1 MIAKELLNPKSIVI
15 CGVSSDVHKPGGKAL
30 KNLLESPFKGQ
41 VYAVNPKETEVQG
54 VKCYAK
60 VDDLPQVDCA
70 ILCIAAKFCTQ
81 TVDVLAKEKGTKG
94 FIIIS
99 AGFSEENAEGAAIE
113 KHIVDTIN
121 SVGGS
126 LIGPNCTGFLNTNY
140 AGCFDT
146 PIPTLDPKGV
156 DFITGSGATA
166 VFIKEYG
173 MSNGLKFNSV
183 WAVGNSAQL
192 GIEDVLEHLDETFDP
207 ERSSRVIMLYME
219 KIGDPQR
226 LLKHSRSLI
235 NKGCHIA
242 AIKSGGS
249 VAGSRAASSHTGA
262 LATNDAAVD
271 ALFRKAGIV
280 RCQNRQELTTVCAV
294 FMYPELKGNRCAVVT
309 HAGGPA
315 VMLTDVLS
323 NGGMEVPSLKE
334 HPKAPELLSKLFA
347 GSSVGNPIDFLA
359 TGTAEQLGYILDAVE
374 NDFDE
379 IDFSVVIFGSPGLFS
394 NKEVYDLL
402 DQKMRTCKKPI
413 FPVLPSIIN
422 VKEEIED
429 FIAKGNINFPEE
441 CVLGNAICKI
451 YNTPKPKT
459 GIVESLP
466 IDKLIISPANEPA
479 NEPDKDAVAAVAESI
494 RQWGMLSP
502 ITVSPKDG
510 NYRVVAGAKR
520 VRAAALAGMKEI
532 MAYIQEDAAV
542 SDQPDIDVVRIR
554 KTVERCKDG
563 YMEIADYNE
572 LLDAAGISR
581 KKSVEVSNKED
592 ALAFAK
598 EVGCSKDVPLVMK
611 VVGPLHKSDVG
622 GVTLGVKD
630 LDTVAREFDRLIVIP
645 ETYAVEM
652 YPMLDGTDVYIGA
665 IRDPKFGHQVF
676 FGLGGIFIEVLK
688 DVESVLVPTNKEEVL
703 KKLKNLKGYKILEGV
718 RGQEGV
724 NLDLY
729 ADQIVRV
736 SALVQAAPEIA
747 EMDLNPLLGN
757 PRYVTAVDARI
768 RLEK

>member
-1 MIAKELLNPKSIVI
+1 MINPKLLNPQSIVV
-15 CGVSSDVHKPGGKAL
+15 CGASSDIHKPGGKAL
-30 KNLLESPFKGQ
+30 KNLLESAFKGQ

-60 VDDLPQVDCA
+60 VEDLPQVDCA
-70 ILCIAAKFCTQ
+70 ILCIAAKFCAQ
-81 TVDVLAKEKGTKG
+81 TVDVLTQQKGTRG

-99 AGFSEENAEGAAIE
+99 AGFSEENEAGAAIE
-113 KHIVDTIN
+113 KHIVDAIN
-121 SVGGS
+121 AVGGS

-140 AGCFDT
+140 SGCFDT
-146 PIPTLDPKGV
+146 PIPKLDPKGV

-207 ERSSRVIMLYME
+207 EKSSHVIMLYME
-219 KIGDPQR
+219 KIGDPMR

-249 VAGSRAASSHTGA
+249 AAGSRAASSHTGA

-271 ALFRKAGIV
+271 ALFQKAGIV

-294 FMYPELKGNRCAVVT
+294 FMHPELKGKRCAVIT

-323 NGGMEVPSLKE
+323 NGGMEVPPLKD
-334 HPKAPELLSKLFA
+334 HPASPALLAKLFG

-359 TGTAEQLGYILDAVE
+359 TGTAEQLGYIIDTVE
-374 NDFDE
+374 NEYDE

-402 DQKMRTCKKPI
+402 DEKMKTCKKPI

-422 VKEEIED
+422 VKQEIED
-429 FIAKGNINFPEE
+429 FIAKGRINFPEE
-441 CVLGNAICKI
+441 CVLGNALVKV
-451 YNTPKPKT
+451 YNTPKPQPEH
-459 GIVESLP
+459 VELP
-466 IDKLIISPANEPA
+466 K
-479 NEPDKDAVAAVAESI
+479 
-494 RQWGMLSP
+494 
-502 ITVSPKDG
+502 
-510 NYRVVAGAKR
+510 
-520 VRAAALAGMKEI
+520 
-532 MAYIQEDAAV
+532 
-542 SDQPDIDVVRIR
+542 IDVARIR
-554 KTVERCKDG
+554 ATVDRCKDG

-581 KKSVEVSNKED
+581 KKSVEVSKKED

-630 LDTVAREFDRLIVIP
+630 LDTVAKEFDRLIVIP

-665 IRDPKFGHQVF
+665 IRDPKFGHQIF

-688 DVESVLVPTNKEEVL
+688 DVQSALAPITAAEAKEML
-703 KKLKNLKGYKILEGV
+703 TKLRGYKILQGV
-718 RGQEGV
+718 RGQEPV

-729 ADQIVRV
+729 ADQVARV

>member
-1 MIAKELLNPKSIVI
+1 MINPKLLNPQSIVV
-15 CGVSSDVHKPGGKAL
+15 CGASSDIHKPGGKSL

-41 VYAVNPKETEVQG
+41 IYAVNPKETEVQG

-70 ILCIAAKFCTQ
+70 ILCIAAKFCAQ
-81 TVDVLAKEKGTKG
+81 TVDVLAKEKGCKG
-94 FIIIS
+94 FIIVS
-99 AGFSEENAEGAAIE
+99 AGFSEESHEGAEVE

-140 AGCFDT
+140 SGCFDT
-146 PIPTLDPKGV
+146 PIPKLDPKGV

-207 ERSSRVIMLYME
+207 EKSSHVIMLYME

-249 VAGSRAASSHTGA
+249 AAGSRAASSHTGA

-271 ALFRKAGIV
+271 ALFQKAGIV
-280 RCQNRQELTTVCAV
+280 RCHNRQELTTVCGV
-294 FMYPELKGNRCAVVT
+294 FMYPEIKGKRCAVIT

-323 NGGMEVPSLKE
+323 NGGMEVPPLKD
-334 HPKAPELLSKLFA
+334 HPASPALLAKLFG

-359 TGTAEQLGYILDAVE
+359 TGTAEQLGYIIDTVE
-374 NDFDE
+374 NEYDE

-402 DQKMRTCKKPI
+402 DEKMKTCKKPI

-422 VKEEIED
+422 VKQEIED
-429 FIAKGNINFPEE
+429 FIAKGRINFPEE
-441 CVLGNAICKI
+441 CVLGNALVKV
-451 YNTPKPKT
+451 YNTPKPQPEH
-459 GIVESLP
+459 VELP
-466 IDKLIISPANEPA
+466 QVD
-479 NEPDKDAVAAVAESI
+479 VA
-494 RQWGMLSP
+494 
-502 ITVSPKDG
+502 
-510 NYRVVAGAKR
+510 
-520 VRAAALAGMKEI
+520 
-532 MAYIQEDAAV
+532 
-542 SDQPDIDVVRIR
+542 RIR
-554 KTVERCKDG
+554 KTIDKCESG
-563 YMEIADYNE
+563 YLEIADYNE

-581 KKSVEVSNKED
+581 KKSVEVSKKED

-630 LDTVAREFDRLIVIP
+630 LDTVAKEFDRLIVIP

-665 IRDPKFGHQVF
+665 IRDDKFGHQIF

-688 DVESVLVPTNKEEVL
+688 DVQSALAPITADEAKQMLT
-703 KKLKNLKGYKILEGV
+703 KLRGYKILQGV
-718 RGQEGV
+718 RGQEPV
-724 NLDLY
+724 NIDLY
-729 ADQIVRV
+729 ADQIARV
-736 SALVQAAPEIA
+736 SALVQAAPEIV

-768 RLEK
+768 RIEK

>member
-1 MIAKELLNPKSIVI
+1 MIAKELLNPRSIVV
-15 CGVSSDVHKPGGKAL
+15 CGASSDIHKPGGKAL
-30 KNLLESPFKGQ
+30 KNLLESSFSGP

-70 ILCIAAKFCTQ
+70 ILCIAAKFCAQ
-81 TVDVLAKEKGTKG
+81 TVDVLTQQKGTKG

-113 KHIVDTIN
+113 KHIVDSIN
-121 SVGGS
+121 AVGGS

-140 AGCFDT
+140 SGCFDT
-146 PIPTLDPKGV
+146 PIPKLDPKGV

-173 MSNGLKFNSV
+173 MTNGLKFNSV

-207 ERSSRVIMLYME
+207 EKSSHVIMLYME
-219 KIGDPQR
+219 KVGDPQR

-249 VAGSRAASSHTGA
+249 AAGSRAASSHTGA

-280 RCQNRQELTTVCAV
+280 RCQNRQELTTVCGV
-294 FMYPELKGNRCAVVT
+294 FMYPEIKGNRCAVIT

-323 NGGMEVPSLKE
+323 NGGIEVPSLKE
-334 HPKAPELLSKLFA
+334 HPASPALLEKLFA

-359 TGTAEQLGYILDAVE
+359 TGTAEQLGYIIDAVE
-374 NDFDE
+374 NEYTD

-394 NKEVYDLL
+394 NREVYALL
-402 DQKMRTCKKPI
+402 NEKMKTCKKPI

-422 VKEEIED
+422 VKDEIQE
-429 FIAKGNINFPEE
+429 FIDMGNINFPEE
-441 CVLGNAICKI
+441 CVLGNAICKV
-451 YNTPKPKT
+451 YNTPKPQAEN
-459 GIVESLP
+459 VEQ
-466 IDKLIISPANEPA
+466 PA
-479 NEPDKDAVAAVAESI
+479 
-494 RQWGMLSP
+494 
-502 ITVSPKDG
+502 
-510 NYRVVAGAKR
+510 
-520 VRAAALAGMKEI
+520 
-532 MAYIQEDAAV
+532 
-542 SDQPDIDVVRIR
+542 IDVARIR
-554 KTVERCKDG
+554 KTVDRCKDG

-581 KKSVEVSNKED
+581 KKSVEVSKVED
-592 ALAFAK
+592 AIAFAK

-630 LDTVAREFDRLIVIP
+630 LETVEKEFNRLIVIP

-665 IRDPKFGHQVF
+665 IRDPKFGHQIF

-688 DVESVLVPTNKEEVL
+688 DVQSALAPISAAEAKEAL
-703 KKLKNLKGYKILEGV
+703 TKLRGYKILQGV
-718 RGQEGV
+718 RGQEAV
-724 NLDLY
+724 NIDLY
-729 ADQIVRV
+729 AEQIARV

>member
-15 CGVSSDVHKPGGKAL
+15 CGASSDVHKPGGKAL
-30 KNLLESPFKGQ
+30 KNLLECPFKGQ

-60 VDDLPQVDCA
+60 VEDLPQVDCA
-70 ILCIAAKFCTQ
+70 ILCIAAKFCAQ

-94 FIIIS
+94 FIIVS

-126 LIGPNCTGFLNTNY
+126 LIGPNCTGFLNVNY

-146 PIPTLDPKGV
+146 PIPPLDPKGV

-207 ERSSRVIMLYME
+207 VKSSRVIMLYME

-249 VAGSRAASSHTGA
+249 AAGSRAASSHTGA

-294 FMYPELKGNRCAVVT
+294 FMYPELKGKRCAVIT

-334 HPKAPELLSKLFA
+334 HPASPALLEKLFA

-359 TGTAEQLGYILDAVE
+359 TGTAEQLGYILDTVE
-374 NDFDE
+374 NEYTD

-394 NKEVYDLL
+394 NREVYDLL
-402 DQKMRTCKKPI
+402 DKKMRTCKKPI

-422 VKEEIED
+422 VKDEIEE

-441 CVLGNAICKI
+441 CVLGNAICKV
-451 YNTPKPKT
+451 YNTPKPQPEH
-459 GIVESLP
+459 VELP
-466 IDKLIISPANEPA
+466 
-479 NEPDKDAVAAVAESI
+479 
-494 RQWGMLSP
+494 Q
-502 ITVSPKDG
+502 
-510 NYRVVAGAKR
+510 
-520 VRAAALAGMKEI
+520 
-532 MAYIQEDAAV
+532 
-542 SDQPDIDVVRIR
+542 IDVARIR
-554 KTVERCKDG
+554 KTIDRCKDG
-563 YMEIADYNE
+563 YMEISDYNE

-581 KKSVEVSNKED
+581 KKSVEVSKKED

-630 LDTVAREFDRLIVIP
+630 LDTVAKEFDRLIVIP

-665 IRDPKFGHQVF
+665 IRDPKFGHQIF

-688 DVESVLVPTNKEEVL
+688 DVQSALAPITAAEAKQMLTQ
-703 KKLKNLKGYKILEGV
+703 LKGYKILQGV

-729 ADQIVRV
+729 ADQVARV

>member
-1 MIAKELLNPKSIVI
+1 MIAKELLNPRSIVI
-15 CGVSSDVHKPGGKAL
+15 CGASSDVHKPGGKSL

-60 VDDLPQVDCA
+60 VEDLPQVDCA
-70 ILCIAAKFCTQ
+70 ILCIAAKFCAQ
-81 TVDVLAKEKGTKG
+81 TVDVLAKEKGCKG
-94 FIIIS
+94 FIIVS
-99 AGFSEENAEGAAIE
+99 AGFSEESHEGAEIE

-126 LIGPNCTGFLNTNY
+126 LIGPNCTGFLNVNY

-146 PIPTLDPKGV
+146 PIPPLDPKGV

-192 GIEDVLEHLDETFDP
+192 GIEDVLEHLDETFNP
-207 ERSSRVIMLYME
+207 ETSSHVIMLYME

-249 VAGSRAASSHTGA
+249 AAGSRAASSHTGA

-294 FMYPELKGNRCAVVT
+294 FMYPELKGKRCAIVT

-323 NGGMEVPSLKE
+323 NGGMEVPSLKD
-334 HPKAPELLSKLFA
+334 HPASPALLEKLFG

-359 TGTAEQLGYILDAVE
+359 TGTAEQLGYILDTVE
-374 NDFDE
+374 NEYTD

-422 VKEEIED
+422 VKSEIED

-441 CVLGNAICKI
+441 CVLGNALVKV
-451 YNTPKPKT
+451 YHTPKPQPEN
-459 GIVESLP
+459 VELP
-466 IDKLIISPANEPA
+466 K
-479 NEPDKDAVAAVAESI
+479 
-494 RQWGMLSP
+494 
-502 ITVSPKDG
+502 
-510 NYRVVAGAKR
+510 
-520 VRAAALAGMKEI
+520 
-532 MAYIQEDAAV
+532 
-542 SDQPDIDVVRIR
+542 IDVARIR

-581 KKSVEVSNKED
+581 KKSVEVSKKED

-630 LDTVAREFDRLIVIP
+630 LDTVAKEFDRLIVIP

-652 YPMLDGTDVYIGA
+652 YPMLDGIDVYIGA
-665 IRDPKFGHQVF
+665 IRDPKFGHQIF

-688 DVESVLVPTNKEEVL
+688 DVQSALAPITAAEAKEML
-703 KKLKNLKGYKILEGV
+703 KQLKGYKILEGV

-729 ADQIVRV
+729 ADQVARV

>member
-1 MIAKELLNPKSIVI
+1 M
-15 CGVSSDVHKPGGKAL
+15 
-30 KNLLESPFKGQ
+30 KNLLESPFSGP

-60 VDDLPQVDCA
+60 VDDLPQVECA
-70 ILCIAAKFCTQ
+70 ILCIAAKFCAQ
-81 TVDVLAKEKGTKG
+81 TVDVLTQQKGTKG
-94 FIIIS
+94 FIIVS

-113 KHIVDTIN
+113 KHIVDSIN
-121 SVGGS
+121 AVGGS

-140 AGCFDT
+140 SGCFDT
-146 PIPTLDPKGV
+146 PIPKLDPKGV

-173 MSNGLKFNSV
+173 MTNGLKFNSV

-207 ERSSRVIMLYME
+207 EKSSHVIMLYME
-219 KIGDPQR
+219 KVGDPQR

-249 VAGSRAASSHTGA
+249 AAGSRAASSHTGA

-271 ALFRKAGIV
+271 ALFCKAGIV
-280 RCQNRQELTTVCAV
+280 RCQNRQELTTVCGV
-294 FMYPELKGNRCAVVT
+294 FMYPEIKGNRCAVIT

-323 NGGMEVPSLKE
+323 NNGIEVPSLKE
-334 HPKAPELLSKLFA
+334 HPASPALLEKLFG

-359 TGTAEQLGYILDAVE
+359 TGTAEQLGYIIDTVE
-374 NDFDE
+374 NEYTD

-394 NKEVYDLL
+394 NREVYALL
-402 DQKMRTCKKPI
+402 NEKMKTCKKPI

-422 VKEEIED
+422 VKDEIQE
-429 FIAKGNINFPEE
+429 FIDMGNINFPEE
-441 CVLGNAICKI
+441 CVLGNAICKV
-451 YNTPKPKT
+451 YNTPKPQPEN
-459 GIVESLP
+459 VEQ
-466 IDKLIISPANEPA
+466 PA
-479 NEPDKDAVAAVAESI
+479 
-494 RQWGMLSP
+494 
-502 ITVSPKDG
+502 
-510 NYRVVAGAKR
+510 
-520 VRAAALAGMKEI
+520 
-532 MAYIQEDAAV
+532 
-542 SDQPDIDVVRIR
+542 IDVARIR
-554 KTVERCKDG
+554 KTVDRCKDG

-581 KKSVEVSNKED
+581 KKSVEVSKVED
-592 ALAFAK
+592 AIAFAK

-630 LDTVAREFDRLIVIP
+630 LATVEKEFNRLIVIP

-665 IRDPKFGHQVF
+665 IRDPKFGHQIF

-688 DVESVLVPTNKEEVL
+688 DVQSALAPISAAEAKEAL
-703 KKLKNLKGYKILEGV
+703 TKLRGYKILQGV
-718 RGQEGV
+718 RGQEAV

-729 ADQIVRV
+729 ADQIARV

>member
-1 MIAKELLNPKSIVI
+1 MIARELLNPKSIVV
-15 CGVSSDVHKPGGKAL
+15 CGASSDIHKPGGKAL
-30 KNLLESPFKGQ
+30 KNLLESPFRGP

-54 VKCYAK
+54 VKCYAS
-60 VDDLPQVDCA
+60 VNELPNVECA
-70 ILCIAAKFCTQ
+70 IICIAAKFCAQ
-81 TVDVLAKEKGTKG
+81 TVDILAKEKGCKG

-99 AGFSEENAEGAAIE
+99 AGFSEENHEGALIE

-126 LIGPNCTGFLNTNY
+126 LIGPNCTGFLNVNY

-146 PIPTLDPKGV
+146 PIPKLDPKGV

-207 ERSSRVIMLYME
+207 EKSSHVIMLYME

-249 VAGSRAASSHTGA
+249 AAGSRAASSHTGA

-280 RCQNRQELTTVCAV
+280 RCHNRQELTTVCGV
-294 FMYPELKGNRCAVVT
+294 FMYPEIKGKRCAVIT

-323 NGGMEVPSLKE
+323 NGGMEVPPLKD
-334 HPKAPELLSKLFA
+334 HPASPGLLTKLFG

-359 TGTAEQLGYILDAVE
+359 TGTAEQLGYIIDTVE
-374 NDFDE
+374 NEYTD

-402 DQKMRTCKKPI
+402 DEKMKTCKKPI

-422 VKEEIED
+422 VKDEIED
-429 FIAKGNINFPEE
+429 FIAKGRINFPEE
-441 CVLGNAICKI
+441 CVLGNAICKV
-451 YNTPKPKT
+451 YNTPKPQPEH
-459 GIVESLP
+459 VELP
-466 IDKLIISPANEPA
+466 K
-479 NEPDKDAVAAVAESI
+479 
-494 RQWGMLSP
+494 
-502 ITVSPKDG
+502 
-510 NYRVVAGAKR
+510 
-520 VRAAALAGMKEI
+520 
-532 MAYIQEDAAV
+532 
-542 SDQPDIDVVRIR
+542 IDVARIR
-554 KTVERCKDG
+554 KTIDRCKSG
-563 YMEIADYNE
+563 YLEIADYNE

-581 KKSVEVSNKED
+581 KKSVEVSKKED

-630 LDTVAREFDRLIVIP
+630 LDTVAKEFDRLIVIP

-665 IRDPKFGHQVF
+665 IKDPKFGHQIF

-688 DVESVLVPTNKEEVL
+688 DVQSALAPITAGEAKEML
-703 KKLKNLKGYKILEGV
+703 KQLKGYKILQGV

-729 ADQIVRV
+729 ADQVARV

-768 RLEK
+768 RIEK

>member
-1 MIAKELLNPKSIVI
+1 MIAKELLEPKSIVV
-15 CGVSSDVHKPGGKAL
+15 CGASSDIHKPGGKAL
-30 KNLLESPFKGQ
+30 KNLLESPFNGP

-60 VDDLPQVDCA
+60 VEDLPQVDCA
-70 ILCIAAKFCTQ
+70 LLCIAAKFCAQ
-81 TVDVLAKEKGTKG
+81 TVDVLAKEKGCKG

-99 AGFSEENAEGAAIE
+99 AGFSEESHEGAEIE

-126 LIGPNCTGFLNTNY
+126 LIGPNCTGFLNVNY

-146 PIPTLDPKGV
+146 PIPTLDPHGV

-207 ERSSRVIMLYME
+207 VKSSRVIMLYME

-249 VAGSRAASSHTGA
+249 AAGSRAASSHTGA

-280 RCQNRQELTTVCAV
+280 RCHNRQELTTVCGV
-294 FMYPELKGNRCAVVT
+294 FMHPEIKGKRCAVIT

-323 NGGMEVPSLKE
+323 NGGMEVPPLKD
-334 HPKAPELLSKLFA
+334 HPASPALLAKLFG

-359 TGTAEQLGYILDAVE
+359 TGTAEQLGYIIDTVE
-374 NDFDE
+374 NEYDE

-402 DQKMRTCKKPI
+402 DEKMKTCKKPI

-422 VKEEIED
+422 VKDEIED
-429 FIAKGNINFPEE
+429 FISKGRINFPEE

-451 YNTPKPKT
+451 YNTPKPQPVH
-459 GIVESLP
+459 VE
-466 IDKLIISPANEPA
+466 
-479 NEPDKDAVAAVAESI
+479 
-494 RQWGMLSP
+494 
-502 ITVSPKDG
+502 
-510 NYRVVAGAKR
+510 
-520 VRAAALAGMKEI
+520 
-532 MAYIQEDAAV
+532 
-542 SDQPDIDVVRIR
+542 QPQIDVARIR
-554 KTVERCKDG
+554 KTIDRCKSG
-563 YMEIADYNE
+563 YLEIADYNE

-581 KKSVEVSNKED
+581 KKSVEVSKKED

-630 LDTVAREFDRLIVIP
+630 LDTVAKEFDRLIIIP

-652 YPMLDGTDVYIGA
+652 YPMLDGIDVYIGA
-665 IRDPKFGHQVF
+665 IKDAKFGHQVF

-688 DVESVLVPTNKEEVL
+688 DVQSALAPITADEAKEML
-703 KKLKNLKGYKILEGV
+703 KQLKGYKILQGV

-729 ADQIVRV
+729 ADQVARV

-768 RLEK
+768 RIEK

>member
-1 MIAKELLNPKSIVI
+1 MINPKLLTPESIVVV
-15 CGVSSDVHKPGGKAL
+15 GASSDIHKPGGKSL
-30 KNLLESPFKGQ
+30 KNLLESPFKGKI
-41 VYAVNPKETEVQG
+41 YAVNPKETEVQG
-54 VKCYAK
+54 VKCYTKA
-60 VDDLPQVDCA
+60 DDLPQVDCA
-70 ILCIAAKFCTQ
+70 ILCIAAKFCAQ
-81 TVDVLAKEKGTKG
+81 TVDVLAKEKGCKG

-99 AGFSEENAEGAAIE
+99 AGFSEESHEGAEIE

-126 LIGPNCTGFLNTNY
+126 LIGPNCTGFLNVNY

-146 PIPTLDPKGV
+146 PIPTLDPHGV
-156 DFITGSGATA
+156 DVITGSGATA

-173 MSNGLKFNSV
+173 ISNGLKFNSV

-207 ERSSRVIMLYME
+207 EKSSRVIMLYME

-226 LLKHSRSLI
+226 LLKHSCSLI
-235 NKGCHIA
+235 SKGCHIA
-242 AIKSGGS
+242 AIKSGNS
-249 VAGSRAASSHTGA
+249 AAGSRAASSHTGA
-262 LATNDAAVD
+262 LATSDAAVD

-294 FMYPELKGNRCAVVT
+294 FMHPEIKGNRCAVIT

-323 NGGMEVPSLKE
+323 NGGIEVPSLKD
-334 HPKAPELLSKLFA
+334 HPASPALLSKLFA

-359 TGTAEQLGYILDAVE
+359 TGTAEQLGYIIDTVE
-374 NDFDE
+374 NEYDE

-394 NKEVYDLL
+394 NKEVYNLL
-402 DQKMRTCKKPI
+402 DEKMKTCKKPI

-422 VKEEIED
+422 VKDEIND
-429 FIAKGNINFPEE
+429 FIAKGRINFPEE
-441 CVLGNAICKI
+441 CVLGNAICKV
-451 YNTPKPKT
+451 YNTPKPQMNT
-459 GIVESLP
+459 AESLP
-466 IDKLIISPANEPA
+466 S
-479 NEPDKDAVAAVAESI
+479 V
-494 RQWGMLSP
+494 
-502 ITVSPKDG
+502 
-510 NYRVVAGAKR
+510 
-520 VRAAALAGMKEI
+520 
-532 MAYIQEDAAV
+532 
-542 SDQPDIDVVRIR
+542 DVERIR
-554 KTVERCKDG
+554 RTIDRCKDG

-581 KKSVEVSNKED
+581 KKSVEVSKKED

-622 GVTLGVKD
+622 GVTLNVKD
-630 LDTVAREFDRLIVIP
+630 LDTVAKEFDRLIVIP
-645 ETYAVEM
+645 DTYAVEM

-665 IRDPKFGHQVF
+665 MRDAKFGHQIF

-688 DVESVLVPTNKEEVL
+688 DVQSALAPVTAAEAKNMLT
-703 KKLKNLKGYKILEGV
+703 KLRGYKILQGV
-718 RGQEGV
+718 RGQEPV

-729 ADQIVRV
+729 ADQIARV

>member
-15 CGVSSDVHKPGGKAL
+15 CGASSDVHKPGGKSL

-60 VDDLPQVDCA
+60 VEDLPQVDCA
-70 ILCIAAKFCTQ
+70 ILCIAAKFCAQ
-81 TVDVLAKEKGTKG
+81 TVDVLAKEKGCKG
-94 FIIIS
+94 FIIVS

-126 LIGPNCTGFLNTNY
+126 LIGPNCTGFLNVNY

-146 PIPTLDPKGV
+146 PIPPLDPKGV

-207 ERSSRVIMLYME
+207 EKSSHVIMLYME

-249 VAGSRAASSHTGA
+249 AAGSRAASSHTGA

-294 FMYPELKGNRCAVVT
+294 FMHPELKGKRCAVVT

-402 DQKMRTCKKPI
+402 DQKMKTCKKPI

-422 VKEEIED
+422 VKDEIND
-429 FIAKGNINFPEE
+429 FIAKGRINFPEE
-441 CVLGNAICKI
+441 CVLGNALCKV
-451 YNTPKPKT
+451 YHTPKPQPEN
-459 GIVESLP
+459 VEVP
-466 IDKLIISPANEPA
+466 
-479 NEPDKDAVAAVAESI
+479 
-494 RQWGMLSP
+494 Q
-502 ITVSPKDG
+502 
-510 NYRVVAGAKR
+510 
-520 VRAAALAGMKEI
+520 
-532 MAYIQEDAAV
+532 
-542 SDQPDIDVVRIR
+542 IDVARIR

-581 KKSVEVSNKED
+581 KKSVEVSKKED

-630 LDTVAREFDRLIVIP
+630 LDTVAKEFDRLIVIP

-665 IRDPKFGHQVF
+665 IRDPKFGHQIF

-688 DVESVLVPTNKEEVL
+688 DVQSALAPITAAEAKEML
-703 KKLKNLKGYKILEGV
+703 KQLKGYKILQGV

-729 ADQIVRV
+729 AEQVARV

>member
-1 MIAKELLNPKSIVI
+1 MINPKLINPKSIVV
-15 CGVSSDVHKPGGKAL
+15 CGASSDIHKPGGKAL
-30 KNLLESPFKGQ
+30 KNLLESAFKGE
-41 VYAVNPKETEVQG
+41 VYAVNPKEDEVQG
-54 VKCYAK
+54 IKCYK
-60 VDDLPQVDCA
+60 QVEDLPQVDCA
-70 ILCIAAKFCTQ
+70 ILCIAAKFCAH
-81 TVDVLAKEKGTKG
+81 TVDVLTQQKGTQG
-94 FIIIS
+94 FIIVS

-113 KHIVDTIN
+113 KHIVDSIN
-121 SVGGS
+121 AVGGS

-140 AGCFDT
+140 SGCFDT
-146 PIPTLDPKGV
+146 PIPRLDPKGV

-207 ERSSRVIMLYME
+207 EKSSRVIMLYME

-226 LLKHSRSLI
+226 LLKHSRNLI
-235 NKGCHIA
+235 NKGCKIA

-249 VAGSRAASSHTGA
+249 AAGSRAASSHTGA

-271 ALFRKAGIV
+271 ALFQKAGIV
-280 RCQNRQELTTVCAV
+280 RCHNRQELTTVCAV
-294 FMYPELKGNRCAVVT
+294 FMHPEIKGKRCAVIT

-323 NGGMEVPSLKE
+323 NGGMEVPPLKD
-334 HPKAPELLSKLFA
+334 HPASPALLSKLFA

-359 TGTAEQLGYILDAVE
+359 TGTAEQLGYIIDAVE
-374 NDFDE
+374 NDYTD

-402 DQKMRTCKKPI
+402 DEKMKTCKKPI

-422 VKEEIED
+422 VKQEIED
-429 FIAKGNINFPEE
+429 FIAKGRINFPEE
-441 CVLGNAICKI
+441 CVLGNALVKVW
-451 YNTPKPKT
+451 NTPKPQPEH
-459 GIVESLP
+459 VELP
-466 IDKLIISPANEPA
+466 QVDVARIRRTIDKC
-479 NEPDKDAVAAVAESI
+479 ES
-494 RQWGMLSP
+494 
-502 ITVSPKDG
+502 
-510 NYRVVAGAKR
+510 
-520 VRAAALAGMKEI
+520 
-532 MAYIQEDAAV
+532 
-542 SDQPDIDVVRIR
+542 
-554 KTVERCKDG
+554 G
-563 YMEIADYNE
+563 YLEIADYNE

-581 KKSVEVSNKED
+581 KKSVEVSKKED

-598 EVGCSKDVPLVMK
+598 EVGCSKEVPLVMK

-630 LDTVAREFDRLIVIP
+630 LDTVAKEFDRLIVIP

-665 IRDPKFGHQVF
+665 IRDDKFGHQIF

-688 DVESVLVPTNKEEVL
+688 DVQSALAPITAEEAKQML
-703 KKLKNLKGYKILEGV
+703 TKLRGYKILQGV
-718 RGQEGV
+718 RGQEPV
-724 NLDLY
+724 NIDLY
-729 ADQIVRV
+729 ADQVARV
-736 SALVQAAPEIA
+736 SALVQAAPEIV

-768 RLEK
+768 RIQK

>member
-1 MIAKELLNPKSIVI
+1 MINPKLLNPQSIVI
-15 CGVSSDVHKPGGKAL
+15 CGASSDIHKPGGKSL

-41 VYAVNPKETEVQG
+41 IYAVNPKETEVQG

-70 ILCIAAKFCTQ
+70 ILCIAAKFCAQ
-81 TVDVLAKEKGTKG
+81 TVDVLAKEKGCKG

-99 AGFSEENAEGAAIE
+99 AGFSEESHEGAEIE
-113 KHIVDTIN
+113 KHIVETIN

-126 LIGPNCTGFLNTNY
+126 LIGPNCTGFLNVNY

-146 PIPTLDPKGV
+146 PIPTLDPHGV

-173 MSNGLKFNSV
+173 ISNGLKFNSV

-207 ERSSRVIMLYME
+207 EKSSRVIMLYME

-249 VAGSRAASSHTGA
+249 AAGSRAASSHTGA

-271 ALFRKAGIV
+271 ALFQKAGIV
-280 RCQNRQELTTVCAV
+280 RCHNRQELTTVCAV
-294 FMYPELKGNRCAVVT
+294 FMHPEIKGKRCAVIT

-323 NGGMEVPSLKE
+323 NGGMEVPSLKD
-334 HPKAPELLSKLFA
+334 HPASPALLAKLFG

-359 TGTAEQLGYILDAVE
+359 TGTAEQLGYIIDTVE
-374 NDFDE
+374 NEYDE

-402 DQKMRTCKKPI
+402 DEKMKTCKKPI

-422 VKEEIED
+422 VKDEIND
-429 FIAKGNINFPEE
+429 FIAKGRINFPEE
-441 CVLGNAICKI
+441 CVLGNAICKV
-451 YNTPKPKT
+451 YNTPKPQPEH
-459 GIVESLP
+459 VELP
-466 IDKLIISPANEPA
+466 
-479 NEPDKDAVAAVAESI
+479 
-494 RQWGMLSP
+494 Q
-502 ITVSPKDG
+502 
-510 NYRVVAGAKR
+510 
-520 VRAAALAGMKEI
+520 
-532 MAYIQEDAAV
+532 
-542 SDQPDIDVVRIR
+542 IDVARIR
-554 KTVERCKDG
+554 ATVDRCKDG

-581 KKSVEVSNKED
+581 KKSVEVSKKED

-622 GVTLGVKD
+622 GVTLNVKD
-630 LDTVAREFDRLIVIP
+630 MDTVSKEFDRLMAIKD
-645 ETYAVEM
+645 TYAVEM

-665 IRDPKFGHQVF
+665 IKDAKFGHQIF

-688 DVESVLVPTNKEEVL
+688 DVQSALAPITATEAKEML
-703 KKLKNLKGYKILEGV
+703 TKLRGYKILQGV
-718 RGQEGV
+718 RGQEPV

-729 ADQIVRV
+729 ADQVARV

>member
-1 MIAKELLNPKSIVI
+1 MIAKELLNPRSIVI
-15 CGVSSDVHKPGGKAL
+15 CGASSDVHKPGGKAL

-70 ILCIAAKFCTQ
+70 ILCIAAKFCAQ

-140 AGCFDT
+140 AGCFDA
-146 PIPTLDPKGV
+146 PIPHLDPKGV

-207 ERSSRVIMLYME
+207 EKSSRVIMLYME

-249 VAGSRAASSHTGA
+249 AAGSRAASSHTGA

-294 FMYPELKGNRCAVVT
+294 FMHPEIKGKRCAVIT

-334 HPKAPELLSKLFA
+334 HPASPALLEKLFA

-359 TGTAEQLGYILDAVE
+359 TGTAEQLGYIIDAVE
-374 NDFDE
+374 NDYTD

-402 DQKMRTCKKPI
+402 DEKMKTCKKPI

-429 FIAKGNINFPEE
+429 FIAKGRINFPEE
-441 CVLGNAICKI
+441 CVLGNAICKV
-451 YNTPKPKT
+451 YHTPKPQPEH
-459 GIVESLP
+459 VE
-466 IDKLIISPANEPA
+466 
-479 NEPDKDAVAAVAESI
+479 
-494 RQWGMLSP
+494 
-502 ITVSPKDG
+502 TPK
-510 NYRVVAGAKR
+510 
-520 VRAAALAGMKEI
+520 
-532 MAYIQEDAAV
+532 
-542 SDQPDIDVVRIR
+542 IDVARIR

-581 KKSVEVSNKED
+581 KKSVEVSKKED

-630 LDTVAREFDRLIVIP
+630 LDTVAKEFDRLIVIP

-665 IRDPKFGHQVF
+665 IRDAKFGHQIF

-688 DVESVLVPTNKEEVL
+688 DVQSALAPITAAEAKEML
-703 KKLKNLKGYKILEGV
+703 THLKGYKILQGV

-729 ADQIVRV
+729 ADQVARV

>member
-1 MIAKELLNPKSIVI
+1 MIAKELLNPKSIVV
-15 CGVSSDVHKPGGKAL
+15 CGASSDIHKPGGKAL
-30 KNLLESPFKGQ
+30 KNLLESPFEGP

-54 VKCYAK
+54 VRCYAK

-70 ILCIAAKFCTQ
+70 ILCIAAKFCAQ
-81 TVDVLAKEKGTKG
+81 TVDVLAKEKGCKG
-94 FIIIS
+94 FIIVS
-99 AGFSEENAEGAAIE
+99 AGFSEESHEGAEVE

-126 LIGPNCTGFLNTNY
+126 LIGPNCTGFLNVNY

-146 PIPTLDPKGV
+146 PIPTLDPHGV

-173 MSNGLKFNSV
+173 ISNGLKFNSV

-207 ERSSRVIMLYME
+207 EKSSRVIMLYME

-226 LLKHSRSLI
+226 LLKHSRNLI

-249 VAGSRAASSHTGA
+249 AAGSRAASSHTGA

-280 RCQNRQELTTVCAV
+280 RCHNRQELTTVCGV
-294 FMYPELKGNRCAVVT
+294 FMYPEIKGNRCAVIT

-323 NGGMEVPSLKE
+323 DGGMEVPSLKD
-334 HPKAPELLSKLFA
+334 HPASPALLAKLFG

-359 TGTAEQLGYILDAVE
+359 TGTAEQLGYIIDTVE
-374 NDFDE
+374 NEYDE

-402 DQKMRTCKKPI
+402 DEKMKTCKKPI

-422 VKEEIED
+422 VKDEIND
-429 FIAKGNINFPEE
+429 FIAKGRINFPEE
-441 CVLGNAICKI
+441 CVLGHALCKV
-451 YNTPKPKT
+451 YNTPKPQPEH
-459 GIVESLP
+459 VELP
-466 IDKLIISPANEPA
+466 
-479 NEPDKDAVAAVAESI
+479 
-494 RQWGMLSP
+494 Q
-502 ITVSPKDG
+502 
-510 NYRVVAGAKR
+510 
-520 VRAAALAGMKEI
+520 
-532 MAYIQEDAAV
+532 
-542 SDQPDIDVVRIR
+542 IDVARIR
-554 KTVERCKDG
+554 RTIDRCKSG
-563 YMEIADYNE
+563 YLEIADYNE

-581 KKSVEVSNKED
+581 KKSVEVSKKED

-630 LDTVAREFDRLIVIP
+630 LDTVAKEFDRLIVIP

-665 IRDPKFGHQVF
+665 IKDAKFGHQVF

-688 DVESVLVPTNKEEVL
+688 DVQSALAPITAGEAKEML
-703 KKLKNLKGYKILEGV
+703 KQLKGYKILQGV

-729 ADQIVRV
+729 ADQVARV

-768 RLEK
+768 RIEK

>member
-1 MIAKELLNPKSIVI
+1 MIAKELLEPKSIVV
-15 CGVSSDVHKPGGKAL
+15 CGASSDIHKPGGKSL

-70 ILCIAAKFCTQ
+70 ILCIAAKFCAQ
-81 TVDVLAKEKGTKG
+81 TVDVLAKEKGCKG

-126 LIGPNCTGFLNTNY
+126 LIGPNCTGFLNVNY

-146 PIPTLDPKGV
+146 PIPTLDPHGV

-173 MSNGLKFNSV
+173 ISNGLKFNSV

-207 ERSSRVIMLYME
+207 EKSSRVIMLYME
-219 KIGDPQR
+219 KIGDPMR
-226 LLKHSRSLI
+226 LLKHSRNLI

-249 VAGSRAASSHTGA
+249 AAGSRAASSHTGA

-280 RCQNRQELTTVCAV
+280 RCHNRQELTTVCAV
-294 FMYPELKGNRCAVVT
+294 FMHPEIKGKRCAVIT

-323 NGGMEVPSLKE
+323 NGGMEVPSLKD
-334 HPKAPELLSKLFA
+334 HPASPALLAKLFG

-359 TGTAEQLGYILDAVE
+359 TGTAEQLGYIIDTVE
-374 NDFDE
+374 NEYDE

-402 DQKMRTCKKPI
+402 DEKMKTCKKPI

-422 VKEEIED
+422 VKDEIND
-429 FIAKGNINFPEE
+429 FIAKGRINFPEE
-441 CVLGNAICKI
+441 CVLGNAICKV
-451 YNTPKPKT
+451 YNTPKPQPEH
-459 GIVESLP
+459 VELP
-466 IDKLIISPANEPA
+466 QVD
-479 NEPDKDAVAAVAESI
+479 VA
-494 RQWGMLSP
+494 
-502 ITVSPKDG
+502 
-510 NYRVVAGAKR
+510 
-520 VRAAALAGMKEI
+520 
-532 MAYIQEDAAV
+532 
-542 SDQPDIDVVRIR
+542 RIR
-554 KTVERCKDG
+554 KTIDRCKDG
-563 YMEIADYNE
+563 YLEIADYNE

-581 KKSVEVSNKED
+581 KKSVEVSKKED

-630 LDTVAREFDRLIVIP
+630 LDTVAKEFDRLIVIP

-652 YPMLDGTDVYIGA
+652 YPMLDGIDVYIGA
-665 IRDPKFGHQVF
+665 IKDAKFGHQIF

-688 DVESVLVPTNKEEVL
+688 DVQSALAPITADEAKEML
-703 KKLKNLKGYKILEGV
+703 KQLKGYKILQGV

-729 ADQIVRV
+729 ADQVARV

-768 RLEK
+768 RIEK

>member
-1 MIAKELLNPKSIVI
+1 MIAKELLNPKSIVV
-15 CGVSSDVHKPGGKAL
+15 CGASSDIHKPGGKSL

-41 VYAVNPKETEVQG
+41 IYAVNPKETEVQG

-60 VDDLPQVDCA
+60 VDDLPQVECA
-70 ILCIAAKFCTQ
+70 ILCIAAKFCAQ
-81 TVDVLAKEKGTKG
+81 TVDVLAKEKGCKG

-113 KHIVDTIN
+113 KHIVETIN

-126 LIGPNCTGFLNTNY
+126 LIGPNCTGFLNVNY

-146 PIPTLDPKGV
+146 PIPTLDPHGV

-173 MSNGLKFNSV
+173 ISNGLKFNSV

-207 ERSSRVIMLYME
+207 VKSSRVIMLYME

-226 LLKHSRSLI
+226 LLKHSRNLI

-249 VAGSRAASSHTGA
+249 AAGSRAASSHTGA

-280 RCQNRQELTTVCAV
+280 RCHNRQELTTVCAV
-294 FMYPELKGNRCAVVT
+294 FMHPEIKGKRCAVIT

-323 NGGMEVPSLKE
+323 NGGMEVPSLKD
-334 HPKAPELLSKLFA
+334 HPASPALLAKLFG

-359 TGTAEQLGYILDAVE
+359 TGTAEQLGYIIDTVE
-374 NDFDE
+374 NEYDE

-402 DQKMRTCKKPI
+402 DEKMKTCKKPI

-422 VKEEIED
+422 VKDEIND
-429 FIAKGNINFPEE
+429 FISKGRINFPEE
-441 CVLGNAICKI
+441 CVLGNAICKV
-451 YNTPKPKT
+451 YNTPKPQPEH
-459 GIVESLP
+459 VELP
-466 IDKLIISPANEPA
+466 QVD
-479 NEPDKDAVAAVAESI
+479 VA
-494 RQWGMLSP
+494 
-502 ITVSPKDG
+502 
-510 NYRVVAGAKR
+510 
-520 VRAAALAGMKEI
+520 
-532 MAYIQEDAAV
+532 
-542 SDQPDIDVVRIR
+542 RIR
-554 KTVERCKDG
+554 KTIDRCKDG
-563 YMEIADYNE
+563 YLEIADYNE

-581 KKSVEVSNKED
+581 KKSVEVSKKED

-630 LDTVAREFDRLIVIP
+630 LDTVAKEFDRLIVIP

-652 YPMLDGTDVYIGA
+652 YPMLDGIDVYIGA
-665 IRDPKFGHQVF
+665 IKDAKFGHQIF

-688 DVESVLVPTNKEEVL
+688 DVQSALAPITADEAKEML
-703 KKLKNLKGYKILEGV
+703 KQLKGYKILQGV

-729 ADQIVRV
+729 ADQVARV

-768 RLEK
+768 RIEK